1 MHGIHRNSE
10 YCKFP
15 YELHPC
21 ALTWHWKSPFSSIF
35 NRKYIFKWWLFHCP
49 VSFRVGTALNH
60 PNWFYWFQEVLQLIT
75 SRKPIHRRF
84 FGRDSVEASCSC
96 NGKFPP
102 FLWEKHI
109 SASPMFGFLLHDG
122 YGWWVT
128 LQEIEGSKY
137 PSEFR
142 TGGLHRLQLAVVG
155 RDKSIA
161 SKIRRSGVEFLQPVS
176 APEKQAK
183 QNLLLDTQCVPSG
196 SIGWP
201 WPTARPSSLSRLPW
215 RVSWRPGHAY
225 TTASI

>member
-1 MHGIHRNSE
+1 M
-10 YCKFP
+10 
-15 YELHPC
+15 
-21 ALTWHWKSPFSSIF
+21 
-35 NRKYIFKWWLFHCP
+35 
-49 VSFRVGTALNH
+49 
-60 PNWFYWFQEVLQLIT
+60 LQLIT

-122 YGWWVT
+122 YGWRVT

-155 RDKSIA
+155 RDNPLLP
-161 SKIRRSGVEFLQPVS
+161 RSGGQEWNFYNPFLPLKNKPNRTCSWTLNASLPAQS
-176 APEKQAK
+176 AGHDQRQGRHHYPGCHGGSHSGLAMLTP
-183 QNLLLDTQCVPSG
+183 LLQ
-196 SIGWP
+196 
-201 WPTARPSSLSRLPW
+201 
-215 RVSWRPGHAY
+215 Y
-225 TTASI
+225 K